1 VTLGCPLRKSV
12 VLITLAAVPQPLAK
26 GAYLMQLANGH
37 RISRDLRYFI
47 FLDYLHVVW

>member
-1 VTLGCPLRKSV
+1 MTLGCPLRKISGS
-12 VLITLAAVPQPLAK
+12 ITFAAVPQTLAK

-37 RISRDLRYFI
+37 WNSRDLRYFI